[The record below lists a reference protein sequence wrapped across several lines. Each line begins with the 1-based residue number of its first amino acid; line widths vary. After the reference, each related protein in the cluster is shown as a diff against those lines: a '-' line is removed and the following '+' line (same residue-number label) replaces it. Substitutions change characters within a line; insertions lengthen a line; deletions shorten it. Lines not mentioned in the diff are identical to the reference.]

1 MSPHPRVPVLAA
13 PRRRRHGVARRRAAA
28 RWGAAV
34 VEFAL
39 VANVMILIVFICIEF
54 TRLNM
59 MRNLIQDAAYFA
71 ARTAMVPGGTTADA
85 EAEANRVLAILNTQN
100 AQIVV
105 NDGQPLTDE
114 TRNVRVRVTVP
125 ISDNALFVP
134 MFTGDKDLEASST
147 MKTERYDGF
156 YNPND

>member
-1 MSPHPRVPVLAA
+1 MSADPRQPSRVA
-13 PRRRRHGVARRRAAA
+13 PRRCRGRAGRRRAAK

-39 VANVMILIVFICIEF
+39 VANVMILIVFVCIEF

-125 ISDNALFVP
+125 ISDNALFLP
-134 MFTGDKDLEASST
+134 MFTGDKDLEALST

-156 YNPND
+156 YNPSD